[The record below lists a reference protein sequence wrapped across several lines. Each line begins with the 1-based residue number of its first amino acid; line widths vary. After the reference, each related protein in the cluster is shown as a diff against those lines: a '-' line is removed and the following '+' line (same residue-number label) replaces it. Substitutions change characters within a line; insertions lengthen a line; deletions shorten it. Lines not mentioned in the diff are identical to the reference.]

1 MLWARL
7 NRGGLCGGV
16 SWRRPVT
23 TVSLKRKNRHAVRL
37 PVSFTQPFSVP
48 QPSDALP
55 LRALPPCPMSP
66 PTMLPTAENA
76 TAADGKEAGVPFV
89 FPPRPPPSL
98 LSSARGARRSVP
110 SHAAADALTCAG
122 AARDDDD
129 DDGDDRAR

>member
-1 MLWARL
+1 MGVRNARV
-7 NRGGLCGGV
+7 NSR
-16 SWRRPVT
+16 SARASRPTLSTMVLT
-23 TVSLKRKNRHAVRL
+23 PAGDGISLKRKNRHAVFGR
-37 PVSFTQPFSVP
+37 QPS
-48 QPSDALP
+48 SDALP

-66 PTMLPTAENA
+66 ATMLPTAENA
-76 TAADGKEAGVPFV
+76 TAADGKEVGVPFV

-129 DDGDDRAR
+129 DGGDDRAR

>member
-1 MLWARL
+1 MATVQAGTCVTVRIEQMKDHTPIKMAI
-7 NRGGLCGGV
+7 
-16 SWRRPVT
+16 RP
-23 TVSLKRKNRHAVRL
+23 SLKRKTVTPN
-37 PVSFTQPFSVP
+37 PVP

-55 LRALPPCPMSP
+55 LRAIPPCPMSP
-66 PTMLPTAENA
+66 ATMLPTAENA